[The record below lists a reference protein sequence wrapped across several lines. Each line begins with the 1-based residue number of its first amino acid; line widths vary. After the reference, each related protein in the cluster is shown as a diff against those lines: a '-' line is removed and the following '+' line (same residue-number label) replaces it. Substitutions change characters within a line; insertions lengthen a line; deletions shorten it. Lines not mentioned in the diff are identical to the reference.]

1 MLSSLPTK
9 HSIAHVHWYLVS
21 KTKTFLFGDHRKK
34 TFASLKL
41 KAEQRNCKKFE
52 ITRPEVGGA

>member
-34 TFASLKL
+34 NL
-41 KAEQRNCKKFE
+41 CKFE
-52 ITRPEVGGA
+52 AESQAEKLQKI

>member
-21 KTKTFLFGDHRKK
+21 KTKTFLFGDHQKK
-34 TFASLKL
+34 NLCKFVAESRAEKL
-41 KAEQRNCKKFE
+41 QK
-52 ITRPEVGGA
+52 I